1 MKMIKITANLLALAS
16 VMMLFACGSEKKTVT
31 LLEEYEKNPQGD
43 INSLARTVVDQNGWT
58 TDVDKLIQTNEIIG
72 AIDKSYNDLVKEKCN
87 SGISTEVWMRKNIV
101 KAASEVG
108 LNDEEQANV
117 VEIVT
122 EAIEINNNETLENID

>member
-1 MKMIKITANLLALAS
+1 M
-16 VMMLFACGSEKKTVT
+16 EKSFENILST

-43 INSLARTVVDQNGWT
+43 INSLARTVVDQNGLT

-101 KAASEVG
+101 KAASEAD
-108 LNDEEQANV
+108 LNDEDQARV
-117 VEIVT
+117 LEIVA
-122 EAIEINNNETLENID
+122 EAIEINNSEIIENID

>member
-1 MKMIKITANLLALAS
+1 MGKSFENILS
-16 VMMLFACGSEKKTVT
+16 T

-43 INSLARTVVDQNGWT
+43 INSLARTVVDQNGLT

-101 KAASEVG
+101 KAASEAD
-108 LNDEEQANV
+108 LNDEDQARV
-117 VEIVT
+117 LEIVA
-122 EAIEINNNETLENID
+122 EAIEINNSEIIENID

>member
-1 MKMIKITANLLALAS
+1 MGKSFENILS
-16 VMMLFACGSEKKTVT
+16 T

-43 INSLARTVVDQNGWT
+43 INSLARTAVDQKGLT